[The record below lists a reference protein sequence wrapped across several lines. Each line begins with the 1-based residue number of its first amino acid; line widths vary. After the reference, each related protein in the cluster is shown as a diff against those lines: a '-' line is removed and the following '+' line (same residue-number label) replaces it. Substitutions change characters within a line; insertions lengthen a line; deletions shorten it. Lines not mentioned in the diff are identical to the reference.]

1 MLIYFPPSIFSFCLP
16 WLHTLQ
22 DAPPRPRGM
31 ADKRGED
38 RVVLYKDTVA
48 RLGTSKRLR
57 TLRRNGLAQSL
68 NTPNATIALF
78 LTSAY
83 HTYKYIITN

>member
-1 MLIYFPPSIFSFCLP
+1 M
-16 WLHTLQ
+16 LHTLQ
-22 DAPPRPRGM
+22 DAPPRQRGM

-38 RVVLYKDTVA
+38 RVVLYKDMVA

-78 LTSAY
+78 LTSPY
-83 HTYKYIITN
+83 HTYKYTITN